1 LNGAIEKHKKN
12 KTKIPLGKVKNWCVQ
27 ILDGLD
33 FLHTK
38 KVIHFDIKPQNIL
51 LDELERIKLGDLG
64 LARNF
69 KSLSSKSSF
78 IGTIPYMS
86 PEVIK
91 QESGIDFKTDIWS
104 FGCVLY
110 EMMTFKMLFENKSLM
125 VVTDITSKVIVLPPN
140 TKDADL
146 AFTLEKYNFILC

>member
-1 LNGAIEKHKKN
+1 LSGAIEGHKKKN
-12 KTKIPLGKVKNWCVQ
+12 TLIQVGKVKTWCVQ

-33 FLHTK
+33 FLHSK

-69 KSLSSKSSF
+69 KSMSSTSSF
-78 IGTIPYMS
+78 VGTIPYMS

-91 QESGIDFKTDIWS
+91 QESGIDYKTDIWS

-110 EMMTFKMLFENKSLM
+110 EMITLKMLFENKSLM
-125 VVTDITSKVIVLPPN
+125 VVNEITSKEIILPP
-140 TKDADL
+140 TEDADL
-146 AFTLEKYNFILC
+146 AFVLEK

>member
-1 LNGAIEKHKKN
+1 M
-12 KTKIPLGKVKNWCVQ
+12 KTWCVQ

-33 FLHTK
+33 FLHSK
-38 KVIHFDIKPQNIL
+38 NVIHFDIKPENIL

-69 KSLSSKSSF
+69 KSMSSTSSF
-78 IGTIPYMS
+78 VGTIPYMS

-91 QESGIDFKTDIWS
+91 QESGIDYKTDIWS

-110 EMMTFKMLFENKSLM
+110 EMITLKMLFENKSLM
-125 VVTDITSKVIVLPPN
+125 VVNEITSKEIILPP
-140 TKDADL
+140 TEDADL
-146 AFTLEKYNFILC
+146 AFVLEK